1 MDKYKTKYLDFE
13 EKNLGD
19 AINLIETNNLKKP
32 TLKEQKQFKDA
43 AKRFVKKHTTMKI
56 QIDNFELNKIKEQ
69 AKKEGLK
76 YSTLV
81 KNVVHK
87 YITGELVERA

>member
-1 MDKYKTKYLDFE
+1 MEMDKYKTKYLDFE

-56 QIDNFELNKIKEQ
+56 QIDGTGSVKLNHVILPLEF
-69 AKKEGLK
+69 
-76 YSTLV
+76 
-81 KNVVHK
+81 
-87 YITGELVERA
+87 